1 MLSLLLASSALT
13 TTPGSGISI
22 GIVIGDPT
30 GLSLKFWGIGQNSA
44 LQVHVGGGGFVA
56 PADLSVSGSLLFHAL
71 LTRETPINGYLGV
84 GAFAGIDQG
93 KYGDKAVF
101 GILVPLGLE
110 FIFTEVP
117 LDLFIEIPPAVGFT
131 TDGDVKPDL
140 IFGIGLRFILKK

>member
-1 MLSLLLASSALT
+1 MLALTLLSALT
-13 TTPGSGISI
+13 GTPSSGISI

-44 LQVHVGGGGFVA
+44 LQVNIGGGGFVA

-84 GAFAGIDQG
+84 GALAGINQG
-93 KYGDKAVF
+93 RRSDETVF

-110 FIFTEVP
+110 FILSEVP
-117 LDLFIEIPPAVGFT
+117 LDLFIEVPPVIGFT
-131 TDGDVKPDL
+131 TKGDVRANL
-140 IFGIGLRFILKK
+140 TFGIGLRYILK

>member
-13 TTPGSGISI
+13 TTPNSGISI

-44 LQVHVGGGGFVA
+44 LQVHVGGGGFVG

-71 LTRETPINGYLGV
+71 LTRETPINSYLGV
-84 GAFAGIDQG
+84 GAFAGIDH
-93 KYGDKAVF
+93 GDKAIF

-131 TDGDVKPDL
+131 TEGDVRAGL
-140 IFGIGLRFILKK
+140 TFGIGLRFILK

>member
-1 MLSLLLASSALT
+1 MLALTLLSALT
-13 TTPGSGISI
+13 GTPSSGISI

-44 LQVHVGGGGFVA
+44 LQVNIGGGGFVA

-84 GAFAGIDQG
+84 GALAGINQG
-93 KYGDKAVF
+93 RRGDKAVF

-110 FIFTEVP
+110 LILSEVP
-117 LDLFIEIPPAVGFT
+117 LDLFIEVPPLIGFT
-131 TDGDVKPDL
+131 TDGDVRAGL
-140 IFGIGLRFILKK
+140 TFGIGLRFILK